1 MFGCEAKIGLTFS
14 ALHTEVIATMQNEDD
29 LVAALTSSS
38 SQNSTAE
45 AATDNSTDDSTVQ
58 IPVPSTSSA
67 VPDRD
72 DDEAAQ
78 QTLAYRTTQIRKR
91 RAAAYSGQVAQTE
104 RVVKRTRVELK
115 AGVAGDNVAVPIPLV
130 DRGRGDPRNIL
141 GVIVNRDLDTDQ
153 YTIAVKAGVLHG
165 RYSRNQFDLCPQRL
179 LTLYDVN

>member
-45 AATDNSTDDSTVQ
+45 AATDDSTDDSTVL
-58 IPVPSTSSA
+58 IPVPLTSSA
-67 VPDRD
+67 DPDGD

-91 RAAAYSGQVAQTE
+91 RAAAYSGEVAQQAE
-104 RVVKRTRVELK
+104 RAVKRTRVELK
-115 AGVAGDNVAVPIPLV
+115 GGVAGDNVAVPIPLV

-153 YTIAVKAGVLHG
+153 YTIML
-165 RYSRNQFDLCPQRL
+165 
-179 LTLYDVN
+179 